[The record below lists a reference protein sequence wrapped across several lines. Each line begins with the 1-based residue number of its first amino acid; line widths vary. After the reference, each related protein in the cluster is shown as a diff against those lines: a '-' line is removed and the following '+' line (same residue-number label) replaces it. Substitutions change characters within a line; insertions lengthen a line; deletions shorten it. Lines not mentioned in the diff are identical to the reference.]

1 MVSHRTVG
9 LLVLGSQRDEERG
22 EEKRREGMLR
32 WTAKAAFNL
41 APAASSQL
49 SEGDGVCACV
59 CVSACSNLHMLV
71 SVYCDV
77 LYMSKDSCRSEAA
90 GITVVSGALA
100 LGDRDD
106 RIKTHHNTA
115 VIFP

>member
-22 EEKRREGMLR
+22 KEKRREGTLR

-49 SEGDGVCACV
+49 SEGDGVCACARLHACV
-59 CVSACSNLHMLV
+59 CVDLFKCAHACVCLLQRA
-71 SVYCDV
+71 VYV
-77 LYMSKDSCRSEAA
+77 EAF
-90 GITVVSGALA
+90 LP
-100 LGDRDD
+100 
-106 RIKTHHNTA
+106 K
-115 VIFP
+115 

>member
-22 EEKRREGMLR
+22 EEKRREGTLR

-59 CVSACSNLHMLV
+59 RACACVCQLV
-71 SVYCDV
+71 RIHTCLCLSIATCCI
-77 LYMSKDSCRSEAA
+77 CRSIPAEVNQQA
-90 GITVVSGALA
+90 SQL
-100 LGDRDD
+100 
-106 RIKTHHNTA
+106 
-115 VIFP
+115 